1 MRLVGI
7 FSAPAAPAA
16 GRHRSPTE
24 REIPRHAAL
33 TPISSRTAHLNGHFA
48 RYISFS
54 CIPSSALSTSSTN
67 LLALSP
73 TTLSLCRQ
81 LKCPELDLSQLPFLF
96 LCTSEEWF
104 LKSGC
109 RVADVEAG
117 AASGG
122 WWQVAQVGGGEQ
134 VSRRWQHRQTSEE
147 GSTWS
152 EEAGAAVASCP
163 SLSMAATTLVKPPP
177 PEDMHAH
184 TFMKTLNHQNC
195 SDVTLHCSW

>member
-1 MRLVGI
+1 MDILLEIYPFLV
-7 FSAPAAPAA
+7 FHHP
-16 GRHRSPTE
+16 HYQ
-24 REIPRHAAL
+24 HL
-33 TPISSRTAHLNGHFA
+33 LPICLPF
-48 RYISFS
+48 
-54 CIPSSALSTSSTN
+54 
-67 LLALSP
+67 SP

-81 LKCPELDLSQLPFLF
+81 LKCPELDLSQLPFLS

-177 PEDMHAH
+177 PSDMHAH
-184 TFMKTLNHQNC
+184 TFMQTLNQLFRCNFALQL
-195 SDVTLHCSW
+195 VTYKLAFINVLATRG